1 MEDTSR
7 SETVSTKLHAIAEQA
22 VRYPDTVFT
31 TLMHHIDVEFLFEA
45 FRRTRKDA
53 APGVDGVTAEE
64 YAAHLGENLR
74 SLHARMRSE
83 GYKAPPVKRVWLD
96 KEGGKKRP
104 IGMPAFEDKIVQRA
118 VTMLLES
125 VYEQDFHDFSYG
137 FRPGRSA
144 HQAIGALREC
154 CMALN
159 TGWIVDADIS
169 GFFDNLDHGHLR
181 DILRERVN
189 DGGVLRFVGKWLNAG
204 VLEGQE
210 LTHPEAG
217 SPQGGVISPLLSNIY
232 LHHVLDDWFVKEVQ
246 PRLQGR
252 SFLIRY
258 ADDFVIGC
266 ECESDARR
274 VLAVL
279 PQRFGRYGLTIHP
292 EKTNLVKFGKP
303 GPKGSPK
310 SGNGTFD
317 FLGFTHYWATS
328 RRGYWVIKRR
338 TMRSRLKRAMKALWQ
353 WCRENMHRPIM
364 EQHKTLCQKLR
375 GHYQYYGLR
384 TNGIMLQKLYSHARY
399 AWRHWLSRRN
409 RKHNIT
415 WEMFDK
421 LMAKLPLPASR
432 TIHKNI

>member
-1 MEDTSR
+1 MEDTPR

-31 TLMHHIDVEFLFEA
+31 TLMHNIDVEFLFEA
-45 FRRTRKDA
+45 FRRTRQDA
-53 APGVDGVTAEE
+53 APGVDGVTAED
-64 YAAHLGENLR
+64 YAVHLGENLR
-74 SLHARMRSE
+74 SLHARMRS
-83 GYKAPPVKRVWLD
+83 GHYKAPPVKRKWLD
-96 KEGGKKRP
+96 KEGGAQRP

-137 FRPGRSA
+137 FRPNRSA
-144 HQAIGALREC
+144 HHAVRALREQ
-154 CMALN
+154 CMAQN

-181 DILRERVN
+181 DILRRRVN
-189 DGGVLRFVGKWLNAG
+189 DGGVLRFIGKWLNAG

-210 LTHPEAG
+210 LTYPETG
-217 SPQGGVISPLLSNIY
+217 SPQGGVISPMLSNIY
-232 LHHVLDDWFVKEVQ
+232 LHHVLDEWFVNEVQ
-246 PRLQGR
+246 PRLEGR

-266 ECESDARR
+266 EYESDARR

-279 PQRFGRYGLTIHP
+279 PQRFGRYGLNIHP
-292 EKTNLVKFGKP
+292 EKTKLVKFGSP
-303 GPKGSPK
+303 GGKGSPK
-310 SGNGTFD
+310 CGNGTFD

-328 RRGYWVIKRR
+328 RGGYWVIKRK
-338 TMRSRLKRAMKALWQ
+338 TMRTRLKRVMKALWQ
-353 WCRENMHRPIM
+353 WCRANMHRPIV

-384 TNGIMLQKLYSHARY
+384 ANCELMQVYYRHVRY
-399 AWRHWLSRRN
+399 AWRFWLSRRD
-409 RKHNIT
+409 RKHVIT
-415 WEMFDK
+415 WEMFEK
-421 LMAKLPLPASR
+421 LRQKLPLPTPR
-432 TIHKNI
+432 IIHQF

>member
-1 MEDTSR
+1 MEDTPR
-7 SETVSTKLHAIAEQA
+7 SATVSTKLHAIAEQA

-31 TLMHHIDVEFLFEA
+31 TLMHNIDVEFLFEA
-45 FRRTRKDA
+45 FRRTRQDA
-53 APGVDGVTAEE
+53 APGVDGVTAED

-74 SLHARMRSE
+74 SLHARMRS
-83 GYKAPPVKRVWLD
+83 GRYKAPPVKRKWLD
-96 KEGGKKRP
+96 KEGGAQRP

-137 FRPGRSA
+137 FRPNRSA
-144 HQAIGALREC
+144 HHAVRALREQ
-154 CMALN
+154 CMAQN

-181 DILRERVN
+181 DILRRRVK
-189 DGGVLRFVGKWLNAG
+189 DGGVLRFIGKWLNAG

-210 LTHPEAG
+210 LTYPETG
-217 SPQGGVISPLLSNIY
+217 SPQGGVISPMLSNIY
-232 LHHVLDDWFVKEVQ
+232 LHHVLDEWFVNEVQ
-246 PRLQGR
+246 PRLEGR

-266 ECESDARR
+266 EYESDARR

-279 PQRFGRYGLTIHP
+279 PQRFGRYGLNIHP
-292 EKTNLVKFGKP
+292 EKTKLVKFAKP
-303 GPKGSPK
+303 GGKGSPK
-310 SGNGTFD
+310 CGNGTFD

-328 RRGYWVIKRR
+328 RNGYWVIKRK
-338 TMRSRLKRAMKALWQ
+338 TMRTRLKRAMKALWQ
-353 WCRENMHRPIM
+353 WCRANMHRPIV

-384 TNGIMLQKLYSHARY
+384 ANSELMQVYYRHVRY
-399 AWRHWLSRRN
+399 AWRFWLSRRD
-409 RKHNIT
+409 RKHVIT
-415 WEMFDK
+415 WEMFEK
-421 LMAKLPLPASR
+421 LRQKLPLPTPR
-432 TIHKNI
+432 IIHQF

>member
-31 TLMHHIDVEFLFEA
+31 TLMHNIDVAFLLEA

-74 SLHARMRSE
+74 SLHARMRSG

-118 VTMLLES
+118 VSMLLES

-144 HQAIGALREC
+144 HQAIGALREH
-154 CMALN
+154 CMELN

-181 DILRERVN
+181 DILRLRVN

-210 LTHPEAG
+210 LTHPETG

-246 PRLQGR
+246 PRLKGR

-279 PQRFGRYGLTIHP
+279 PRRFGRYGLNIHP
-292 EKTNLVKFGKP
+292 EKTQLVKFGKP

-310 SGNGTFD
+310 GGNGTFD

-353 WCRENMHRPIM
+353 WCRANMHRPIM
-364 EQHKTLCQKLR
+364 EQHKTLCRKLR

-384 TNGIMLQKLYSHARY
+384 TNGEMLQRLYYHARY

-415 WEMFDK
+415 WEMFEK
-421 LMAKLPLPASR
+421 LMAKFPLPASR